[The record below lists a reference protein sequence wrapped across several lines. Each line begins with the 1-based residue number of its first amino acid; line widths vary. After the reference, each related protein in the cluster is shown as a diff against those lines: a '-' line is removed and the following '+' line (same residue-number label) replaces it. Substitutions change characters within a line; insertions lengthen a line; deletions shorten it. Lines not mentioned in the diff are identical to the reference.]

1 MRFPKNAV
9 FRGIVALFALSAATA
24 FAADGTLRVNKMTFS
39 PGEQISVSFTAPASY
54 DAHAWVGII
63 PSDIPHGKEAV
74 NDAHD
79 ITYQYL
85 NKRSRGTLTFA
96 APGKP
101 GNYDLRMNDTDSDGR
116 EVTSVSF
123 TVEGVADAGATGK
136 PTLKANKQSFAP
148 GETITVTFT
157 APGGYDSSAWV
168 GIIPAEIAH
177 GDENVND
184 ANDVSYQYLNKRTK
198 GTLTFKAPDRRG
210 KWDLRMSDSDN
221 GGKEVASAG
230 FTVR

>member
-1 MRFPKNAV
+1 MR
-9 FRGIVALFALSAATA
+9 LSKGLSVIAAAAAFTMIAAAA
-24 FAADGTLRVNKMTFS
+24 FAADGTLRVNKTTFS
-39 PGEQISVSFTAPASY
+39 PGEQVSVTFTAPASY
-54 DAHAWVGII
+54 DAHAWVGLI

-85 NKRSRGTLTFA
+85 NKRTRGTLTFS
-96 APGKP
+96 APSKP

-116 EVTSVSF
+116 EVASVSF
-123 TVEGVADAGATGK
+123 TVEGVADAGAAGK
-136 PTLKANKQSFAP
+136 PTLKLSKQSFRP
-148 GETITVTFT
+148 GEAITVTFS

-184 ANDVSYQYLNKRTK
+184 ANDISYQYLNKRTK

-221 GGKEVASAG
+221 NGKEVASAS